1 MIAADAITAAK
12 IADDAIDSEHITD
25 GSVDH
30 VHLAGDAVDG
40 DNLADNAVDSEH
52 ITDGSIDTAHYADNS
67 ITGAEL
73 ADNIDIAGTLDVT
86 GVTTLD
92 AALTVAGSAVA
103 GTITDTSN
111 TGNVTLDFSADNNF
125 VLTLTGNTVLV
136 NPTTEIVG
144 QSGFIVLIQDGTGS
158 RTLAHGNQ
166 FFTPANAGITLS
178 AGAADVDIL
187 PYVVQAAGKIL
198 LGTPQLDF
206 S

>member
-1 MIAADAITAAK
+1 MAAASVLASAALPKSGGAMTGAITTNSTFDGVDVAA
-12 IADDAIDSEHITD
+12 AST
-25 GSVDH
+25 
-30 VHLAGDAVDG
+30 LAT
-40 DNLADNAVDSEH
+40 NALPKGGG
-52 ITDGSIDTAHYADNS
+52 TM
-67 ITGAEL
+67 TGAL
-73 ADNIDIAGTLDVT
+73 V
-86 GVTTLD
+86 VSS
-92 AALTVAGSAVA
+92 SAVA
-103 GTITDTSN
+103 GTNTDTSN

-144 QSGFIVLIQDGTGS
+144 QSGFIVLIQDGTGG
-158 RTLAHGNQ
+158 RTLGHGNQ

>member
-1 MIAADAITAAK
+1 MMAANSVDSDSYVDGSIDTAH
-12 IADDAIDSEHITD
+12 IADSQITVAKMAAN
-25 GSVDH
+25 SVDSDQY
-30 VHLAGDAVDG
+30 V
-40 DNLADNAVDSEH
+40 
-52 ITDGSIDTAHYADNS
+52 DGSIDTAHYADNS

-86 GVTTLD
+86 GAATLD
-92 AALTVAGSAVA
+92 STLTVAGSAVA

-125 VLTLTGNTVLV
+125 VLTLTGNTTLV
-136 NPTTEIVG
+136 NPSTEIVG

-158 RTLAHGNQ
+158 RTLAHGDQ

-178 AGAADVDIL
+178 TGAADVDIL